1 MRPIRLGRSYPTGL
15 WEFGV
20 TKELRIVTFES
31 PFFEV
36 VHTGES
42 KVFKWL
48 LGPEANFLLRQR
60 SPFRL
65 RLGMEVSL
73 WQAAFMPNE
82 PPSRRRLCCNRH
94 QSVPNHTQSAVG

>member
-20 TKELRIVTFES
+20 TKEPRIVTFES

-42 KVFKWL
+42 KVFKWS
-48 LGPEANFLLRQR
+48 GPGANFLLRQR
-60 SPFRL
+60 SPI
-65 RLGMEVSL
+65 
-73 WQAAFMPNE
+73 
-82 PPSRRRLCCNRH
+82 C
-94 QSVPNHTQSAVG
+94 